1 MSRKILVFLL
11 FVVFSFQPVFSQGP
25 FVLKGEVEAPIFIA
39 TFSMWGGTY
48 GAKQKHALKTVE
60 YINSLKPGQVNKF
73 DRSAIRMH
81 SGTAD
86 MISNGLMITSF
97 ALPFTLLGDKAIRKD
112 FGKIALMDAEVI
124 ALNTALTNLVKEL
137 VQRPR
142 PLVYNPEIPI
152 YKKRGADN
160 FKSFFSGHTSTV
172 ASQSFFFAYVFTAY
186 NPKNKLLP
194 LVWTTAAVM
203 PLTTGLLRYKAGKHF
218 WTDVMIGYA
227 VGALVGV
234 GVPAL
239 HSTTLWNR
247 R

>member
-11 FVVFSFQPVFSQGP
+11 FTAFYFQTAFSQGP
-25 FVLKGEVEAPIFIA
+25 FVLRGEVEAPIFIA
-39 TFSMWGGTY
+39 TFSMLGGTY
-48 GAKQKHALKTVE
+48 QAKQQHALKTVD
-60 YINSLKPGQVNKF
+60 YINSLKPEQVNRF

-86 MISNGLMITSF
+86 MVSNGLMVTSF
-97 ALPFTLLGDKAIRKD
+97 VLPFTLLGDKAIRKD
-112 FGKIALMDAEVI
+112 FGKIAVMDAEVI
-124 ALNTALTNLVKEL
+124 ALNTTLTNLVKEL

-172 ASQSFFFAYVFTAY
+172 SSQSFFFAYVFTTY
-186 NPKNKLLP
+186 NPHHKLLP
-194 LVWTTAAVM
+194 LVWTTAAVL
-203 PLTTGLLRYKAGKHF
+203 PLATGLMRYSAGKHF
-218 WTDVMIGYA
+218 WTDVLIGYA

-239 HSTTLWNR
+239 HRTSLWNR